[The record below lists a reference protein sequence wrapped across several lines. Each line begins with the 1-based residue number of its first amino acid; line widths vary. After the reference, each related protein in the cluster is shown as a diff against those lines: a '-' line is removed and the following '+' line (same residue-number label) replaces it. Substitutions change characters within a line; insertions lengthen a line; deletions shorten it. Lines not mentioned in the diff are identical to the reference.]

1 MININYDSVNK
12 FHGNRNNETN
22 SLSEKK
28 SLELYIIQN
37 QLMNIKKDNLENEKN
52 LDQVKEIE
60 RKTKNKYILMNSK
73 LKSILFENKNL
84 LNEYLLKRIQLVRLL
99 HNKQLKKESQNLDNI
114 IKLYMETR
122 IQYEGCLSIVY

>member
-1 MININYDSVNK
+1 M
-12 FHGNRNNETN
+12 
-22 SLSEKK
+22 
-28 SLELYIIQN
+28 
-37 QLMNIKKDNLENEKN
+37 ENEKN